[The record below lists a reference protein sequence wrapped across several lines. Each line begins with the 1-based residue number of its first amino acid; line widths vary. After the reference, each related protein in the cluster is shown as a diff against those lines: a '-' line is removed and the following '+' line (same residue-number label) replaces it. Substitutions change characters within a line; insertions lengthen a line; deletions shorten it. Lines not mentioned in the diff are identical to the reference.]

1 MRLSDWRIGYRLGA
15 GFAALA
21 AMLLIVGILSILK
34 LSSFHDNARDIV
46 QEIYPQTVD
55 ANNLIENV
63 SEGVRVFQQLLL
75 VSGDDK
81 IKSVTDQIPPVSQEI
96 TRLMSELEK
105 YANESNNAKI
115 QQVISDIR
123 TIRADFLSSGQKV
136 IALVKANDRDA
147 AINEFNDHLNPLQKA
162 YRKAVR
168 QLVDYQ
174 DDMMM
179 STVDSMSATY
189 HEIRLVLLVILGL
202 GVALSVWIAVA
213 ITRSV
218 TQPIQQ
224 ALVMADRVSQGDLT
238 SQISTSRKDEAGLL
252 LQALDNMNDSL
263 RQIVGQVRDGA
274 EAISTAA
281 SQIAAGNQDLSSRTE
296 EQASSLEQTAASM
309 EELVSTIKNTA
320 ENTQQATSIANQ
332 ASSAAHRSGE
342 VMLSVTNKMRSIRE
356 ASMRMAEI
364 IGVIDG
370 IAFQTNIL
378 ALNAAV
384 EAARAGEQ
392 GRGFAVVA
400 GEVRSLA
407 QRSAT
412 AAKEIKELIDD
423 SVDKI
428 QEGMQLVDTAES
440 TMDGLTGHVKD
451 VHSIINEISQAS
463 HEQSDGISQIN
474 IAVGQIDTTTQ
485 QNAALVE
492 ESASAALSLQSQAS
506 LLAEAVSAF
515 RLTPQGNNGAP
526 SPVRRSAALSHALP
540 SAASVR
546 PVATEKRAAATAGS
560 NDDWTSF

>member
-46 QEIYPQTVD
+46 QEIYPKTVD

-202 GVALSVWIAVA
+202 GVALSMWIALA

-515 RLTPQGNNGAP
+515 RLTPQGSNGAP
-526 SPVRRSAALSHALP
+526 SPARRSAALSHALP

-546 PVATEKRAAATAGS
+546 PVATEKRAAATVGS

>member
-46 QEIYPQTVD
+46 QEIYPKTVD

-189 HEIRLVLLVILGL
+189 HEIRLVLLAILGV
-202 GVALSVWIAVA
+202 GVALSVWIALA

-515 RLTPQGNNGAP
+515 RLTPQGSNGAP
-526 SPVRRSAALSHALP
+526 SPARRTAALSHALP

>member
-1 MRLSDWRIGYRLGA
+1 MRLSDWRIGARLGA
-15 GFAALA
+15 GFSALA
-21 AMLLIVGILSILK
+21 AMLLIVGVLAIIK
-34 LSSFHDNARDIV
+34 LANFHDNARDIV
-46 QEIYPQTVD
+46 QDIYPQTVD
-55 ANNLIENV
+55 ANDLIENV
-63 SEGVRVFQQLLL
+63 NEGVRVFQQLLL
-75 VSGDDK
+75 VSGDEK
-81 IKSVTDQIPPVSQEI
+81 INAVIEQIPSVSQEI
-96 TRLMSELEK
+96 TRLMGKLEK
-105 YANESNNAKI
+105 QADQSNNSRVK
-115 QQVISDIR
+115 QVISDIR
-123 TIRADFLSSGQKV
+123 TIRADFLNSGQKI
-136 IALVKANDRDA
+136 IALVKAGERDR
-147 AINEFNDHLNPLQKA
+147 AINEFNDRLNPTQKA

-174 DDMMM
+174 DDVMMG
-179 STVDSMSATY
+179 TVANMSATY
-189 HEIRLVLLVILGL
+189 HDIRLVLLAILAA
-202 GVALSVWIAVA
+202 GVVLSGWIALA

-224 ALVMADRVSQGDLT
+224 ALMMADRVSQGDLT
-238 SQISTSRKDEAGLL
+238 LHIATDRKDEAGQLL
-252 LQALDNMNDSL
+252 HALDNMNASL
-263 RQIVGQVRDGA
+263 HQIVGQVRDGA
-274 EAISTAA
+274 QAISSAA

-320 ENTQQATSIANQ
+320 DNTHQATAIANQ
-332 ASSAAHRSGE
+332 ASSAAQRSGE
-342 VMLSVTNKMRSIRE
+342 VMLSVTHKMRGIRG
-356 ASMRMAEI
+356 ASQRMAEI
-364 IGVIDG
+364 ISVIDG

-428 QEGMQLVDTAES
+428 QEGMALVDNAES
-440 TMDGLTGHVKD
+440 TMSSLTSHVND
-451 VHSIINEISQAS
+451 VHSIINEIAQAS
-463 HEQSDGISQIN
+463 HEQSDGMSQIN

-492 ESASAALSLQSQAS
+492 QAASAALSLQSQAS

-515 RLTPQGNNGAP
+515 RLMPQGNSGAT
-526 SPVRRSAALSHALP
+526 SPTRQPAMLSPALP
-540 SAASVR
+540 
-546 PVATEKRAAATAGS
+546 EKRAAAVAGS
-560 NDDWTSF
+560 NGDWTSF

>member
-21 AMLLIVGILSILK
+21 AMLLIVGILSIVK
-34 LSSFHDNARDIV
+34 LSSFHNNARNIV

-81 IKSVTDQIPPVSQEI
+81 IKSVTDQIPPISQEI
-96 TRLMSELEK
+96 TRLMGKLEK

-123 TIRADFLSSGQKV
+123 TIRAEFLSSGQKV

-147 AINEFNDHLNPLQKA
+147 AINEFNVHLNPLQQA
-162 YRKAVR
+162 YRKAVS

-174 DDMMM
+174 NDMMM

-189 HEIRLVLLVILGL
+189 HDIRLVLLAILGL
-202 GVALSVWIAVA
+202 GVVLSAWIAVA

-238 SQISTSRKDEAGLL
+238 LQISTSRKDEAGLL
-252 LQALDNMNDSL
+252 LQALDNMNASL

-274 EAISTAA
+274 QAISTAA
-281 SQIAAGNQDLSSRTE
+281 AQIAAGNQDLSSRTE

-320 ENTQQATSIANQ
+320 DNTHQATTIANQ

-342 VMLSVTNKMRSIRE
+342 VMLSVISKMRGIRE

-428 QEGMQLVDTAES
+428 QEGMQLVDNAES
-440 TMDGLTGHVKD
+440 TMDNLTTHVND
-451 VHSIINEISQAS
+451 VHGIINEIAQAS
-463 HEQSDGISQIN
+463 HEQSDGMSQIN

-515 RLTPQGNNGAP
+515 RLTPQGNSGAP
-526 SPVRRSAALSHALP
+526 SPVRRSAVLSHALP
-540 SAASVR
+540 SAASAR
-546 PVATEKRAAATAGS
+546 PVATEKRAATTVGS

>member
-15 GFAALA
+15 GFAVLA
-21 AMLLIVGILSILK
+21 IMLVCVGILSIAK

-46 QEIYPQTVD
+46 QDIYPQTVN
-55 ANNLIENV
+55 ANALIEDVN
-63 SEGVRVFQQLLL
+63 EAVRISQQLML
-75 VSGDDK
+75 VSGDDR
-81 IKSVTDQIPPVSQEI
+81 IKAISDQIPLLSKDI
-96 TRLMSELEK
+96 TRLMDALVK
-105 YANESNNAKI
+105 HANESQDAKS
-115 QQVISDIR
+115 QELISDIQR
-123 TIRADFLSSGQKV
+123 IRAQFLASGLKV
-136 IALVKANDRDA
+136 GELVKNHNREA
-147 AINEFNDHLNPLQKA
+147 AFDEFNQHLDPTQRE
-162 YRKAVR
+162 YRNAVR
-168 QLVDYQ
+168 RLVDYHNKAMLGTI
-174 DDMMM
+174 DTM
-179 STVDSMSATY
+179 SSTY
-189 HEIRLVLLVILGL
+189 LNIRLILLTILGAGVLLSIW
-202 GVALSVWIAVA
+202 VAMA

-224 ALVMADRVSQGDLT
+224 ALAMADRVSQGDL
-238 SQISTSRKDEAGLL
+238 SSHISSNRKDETGLL
-252 LQALDNMNDSL
+252 LQALDHMNASL
-263 RQIVGQVRDGA
+263 RQIVSQVRDGA
-274 EAISTAA
+274 EAISSAA

-309 EELVSTIKNTA
+309 EELASTIKNTA
-320 ENTQQATSIANQ
+320 DNTQQATSIANQ
-332 ASSAAHRSGE
+332 ASSAANRSGE
-342 VMLSVTNKMRSIRE
+342 VMLSVTHKMRGIRE

-428 QEGMQLVDTAES
+428 QEGMDLVDNAES
-440 TMDGLTGHVKD
+440 TMNDLTSHVND
-451 VHSIINEISQAS
+451 VHGIINEISQAS
-463 HEQSDGISQIN
+463 HEQSDGISQLN

-515 RLTPQGNNGAP
+515 RLSSQGGKAATPP
-526 SPVRRSAALSHALP
+526 TRRPAAALSPAALP
-540 SAASVR
+540 VR
-546 PVATEKRAAATAGS
+546 PAVAEKRAAATAS
-560 NDDWTSF
+560 SHDDWTSF

>member
-46 QEIYPQTVD
+46 QEIYPKTVD

-202 GVALSVWIAVA
+202 GVALSVWIALA

-515 RLTPQGNNGAP
+515 RLTPQGNNGTP
-526 SPVRRSAALSHALP
+526 SSARRSTALSHALP